1 MATVDGW
8 DLGALAIAAGVPL
21 TMAIAGTVLTGDAL
35 RTWYPTLRHPSWE
48 PPLWG
53 WVVIGLVAYVLEGIV
68 LYRLLTIVAD
78 DVERAVAILALLVV
92 MLANELW
99 NAVLFRMRSPR
110 AAFFS
115 LLVFLGL
122 VLGLVA
128 ILAMVDPASALILL
142 PYAVWVAAYD
152 VQWAYRLWRLNST

>member
-1 MATVDGW
+1 MDGW
-8 DLGALAIAAGVPL
+8 DLSALAIAVGVAL
-21 TMAIAGTVLTGDAL
+21 AMAMAGTVLSGDAL

-48 PPLWG
+48 PPIWG

-68 LYRLLTIVAD
+68 LYRLLTVVTD
-78 DVERAVAILALLVV
+78 DAERAVAILALLVV

-115 LLVFLGL
+115 LLAFLGL
-122 VLGLVA
+122 VLGLEA
-128 ILAMVDPASALILL
+128 ILAMVDPTSAFILL

-152 VQWAYRLWRLNST
+152 VQWSYRLWRINST